1 MFRMWIR
8 LFKDNH
14 MLKDMVVCDE
24 SADTR
29 TKKVMNSIEK
39 ACYEMDL
46 SKPIWLDST
55 VRDFQL
61 HAKCR
66 FTKDSFIEEVPFDY
80 MEISVLEEDY

>member
-14 MLKDMVVCDE
+14 MLKDLVVCDE
-24 SADTR
+24 STDTR
-29 TKKVMNSIEK
+29 TQKVMNAIEK
-39 ACYEMDL
+39 ACYEMDM

-55 VRDFQL
+55 VKDFQL

-80 MEISVLEEDY
+80 MEISILEEDY